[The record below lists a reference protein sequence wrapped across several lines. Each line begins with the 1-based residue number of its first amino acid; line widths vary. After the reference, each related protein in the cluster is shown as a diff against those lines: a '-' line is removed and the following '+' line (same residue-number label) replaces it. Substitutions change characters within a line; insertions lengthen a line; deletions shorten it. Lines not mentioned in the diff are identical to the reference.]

1 MFIADIYMV
10 GSYYSRRPS
19 VRVTLVVV
27 EQSRLIC
34 QWCGLR
40 FAWGNVRFCK
50 NRFTSNDQEVMIS
63 LHFMS
68 IIVTQF
74 SIKTWCVNGWS
85 PNNCNFVDISDGTC
99 PQWCNRYFFQL
110 TLSFC
115 RWWLSLSINKAN
127 AVLPL
132 PHNTSYTYVHLLDPT
147 ARDRSNRKMVLF
159 VWGNIESHLQP
170 PWTEAHT

>member
-1 MFIADIYMV
+1 MV

-115 RWWLSLSINKAN
+115 RWWRHQFEARFTLWSKKLNSDRTFSTHS
-127 AVLPL
+127 VQRPL
-132 PHNTSYTYVHLLDPT
+132 YRWYET
-147 ARDRSNRKMVLF
+147 AFFTLF
-159 VWGNIESHLQP
+159 
-170 PWTEAHT
+170 